1 MSGVDRLNVPEFERP
16 IVELEMKL
24 ESARMDLAN
33 ARDEAA
39 RVSKE
44 EEVKHLEKDLKKLTD
59 SVFGNLDPWSR
70 VQLARHPNRPLTT
83 DYIKVLFDD
92 WQELFGDRA
101 YADDPAI
108 VTGLGTINGVK
119 CFVMGH
125 RKGKTLKERLECN
138 FGCAHPEG
146 YRKALRKMKLAE
158 KLALPIIS
166 FINTPG
172 AYPGLEAEERGQSQ
186 AIAENIR
193 EMATLRVPIICLTIG
208 EGGSGGALG
217 IGVGDRYL
225 IIENSY
231 YSVISPEGCAA
242 ILWHDA
248 KRASDAAK
256 VLRLTPNDLIELG
269 IMDEIVPEPY
279 GGAHR
284 DPRKAMDIVKATLLR
299 HLGELQTIDID
310 TLLDQRYEKLRKM
323 GKYQEVPMATA

>member
-16 IVELEMKL
+16 IVELEMKIEGL
-24 ESARMDLAN
+24 RMDLAN
-33 ARDEAA
+33 ADGERKASLEADIGD
-39 RVSKE
+39 
-44 EEVKHLEKDLKKLTD
+44 LEKDLKKLMT
-59 SVFGNLDPWSR
+59 SVFNDLDPWDR
-70 VQLARHPNRPLTT
+70 VQLSRHPNRPLVT
-83 DYIKVLFDD
+83 DYIQTLFDD
-92 WQELFGDRA
+92 FQELKGDRA
-101 YADDPAI
+101 YKDDPAI
-108 VTGLGTINGVK
+108 VCGFGTFEGTKVM
-119 CFVMGH
+119 VMGH
-125 RKGKTLKERLECN
+125 RKGRTLKERLECN

-158 KLALPIIS
+158 KLNLPIIS

-172 AYPGLEAEERGQSQ
+172 AYPGIEAEERGQSQ

-193 EMATLRVPIICLTIG
+193 EMSGLRVPVITLTIG

-225 IIENSY
+225 IMENAY

-248 KRASDAAK
+248 KKASDAAR

-269 IMDEIVPEPY
+269 IMDEIVPEPF

-284 DPRKAMDIVKATLLR
+284 DPRKAYDFVRQYLLKHLNDLKALSIEDLL
-299 HLGELQTIDID
+299 E
-310 TLLDQRYEKLRKM
+310 QRYQKLRGM
-323 GKYQEVPMATA
+323 GKYMEVAA

>member
-16 IVELEMKL
+16 IVELEMKIEGL
-24 ESARMDLAN
+24 RMDLAN
-33 ARDEAA
+33 ADGERKASLEADIGD
-39 RVSKE
+39 
-44 EEVKHLEKDLKKLTD
+44 LEKDLKKLMT
-59 SVFGNLDPWSR
+59 SVFNDLDPWDR
-70 VQLARHPNRPLTT
+70 VQLSRHPNRPLVT
-83 DYIKVLFDD
+83 DYIQTLFDD
-92 WQELFGDRA
+92 FQELKGDRA
-101 YADDPAI
+101 YKDDPAI
-108 VTGLGTINGVK
+108 VCGFGTFEGTKVM
-119 CFVMGH
+119 VMGH
-125 RKGKTLKERLECN
+125 RKGRTLKERLECN

-158 KLALPIIS
+158 KLNLPIIS

-172 AYPGLEAEERGQSQ
+172 AYPGIEAEERGQSQ

-193 EMATLRVPIICLTIG
+193 EMSGLRVPVITLTIG

-225 IIENSY
+225 IMENAY

-248 KRASDAAK
+248 KKASDAAR

-269 IMDEIVPEPY
+269 IMDEIVPEPF

-284 DPRKAMDIVKATLLR
+284 DPRKAYDFVRQYLLK
-299 HLGELQTIDID
+299 HLKELTALSIED
-310 TLLDQRYEKLRKM
+310 LLEQRYQKLRGM
-323 GKYQEVPMATA
+323 GKYMEVAA

>member
-1 MSGVDRLNVPEFERP
+1 MSGVDRLNVPDFERP
-16 IVELEMKL
+16 IVELEMRL
-24 ESARMDLAN
+24 ETARMDLAN
-33 ARDEAA
+33 AKDDATRKD
-39 RVSKE
+39 KE
-44 EEVKHLEKDLKKLTD
+44 GEIKGLEKDLKKLTD
-59 SVFGNLDPWSR
+59 SVFNNLDPWNR
-70 VQLARHPNRPLTT
+70 VQLARHPNRPLAT
-83 DYIKVLFDD
+83 DYIKTLFDD

-101 YADDPAI
+101 YGDDPAI
-108 VTGLGTINGVK
+108 VCGFGTLAGNKVFIL
-119 CFVMGH
+119 GH

-158 KLALPIIS
+158 KFGLPIIS

-172 AYPGLEAEERGQSQ
+172 AYPGLEAEERGQSM

-193 EMATLRVPIICLTIG
+193 EMAGLKVPIICLTIG

-225 IIENSY
+225 IMENAY

-248 KRASDAAK
+248 RKASDAAK

-269 IMDEIVPEPY
+269 VMDEIVPEPF

-284 DPRKAMDIVKATLLR
+284 DPRKAMDIVKSTLLR
-299 HLGELQTIDID
+299 HLKELADIEINA
-310 TLLDQRYEKLRKM
+310 LLDQRYEKLRNM
-323 GKYQEVPMATA
+323 GKYQEVPV

>member
-33 ARDEAA
+33 AKDDA
-39 RVSKE
+39 RILKE
-44 EEVKHLEKDLKKLTD
+44 EEIKHLEKDLKKLSD

-83 DYIKVLFDD
+83 DYIKALFDD
-92 WQELFGDRA
+92 WQELFGDRV
-101 YADDPAI
+101 YGDDPAI
-108 VTGLGTINGVK
+108 VTGFGTLNGIK
-119 CFVMGH
+119 CFVLGH

-146 YRKALRKMKLAE
+146 YRKALLKMRLAE
-158 KLALPIIS
+158 KLGLPIIS

-186 AIAENIR
+186 AIADNIR

-225 IIENSY
+225 IMENSY

-248 KRASDAAK
+248 KKASDAAK
-256 VLRLTPNDLIELG
+256 VLRLTPNDLMELG

-284 DPRKAMDIVKATLLR
+284 DPRKAMEIVRNTLLR
-299 HLGELQTIDID
+299 HLGELMPLSIE
-310 TLLDQRYEKLRKM
+310 TLLDQRYDKLRKM
-323 GKYQEVPMATA
+323 GKYQEVPA

>member
-16 IVELEMKL
+16 LVELEMKL
-24 ESARMDLAN
+24 ESRRMDLAN
-33 ARDEAA
+33 EKDKQKAKDIQFEI
-39 RVSKE
+39 E
-44 EEVKHLEKDLKKLTD
+44 LLEKDLRKLTD
-59 SVFGNLDPWSR
+59 SVFSNLDPWNR
-70 VQLARHPNRPLTT
+70 VQLSRHPSRPLTS
-83 DYIKVLFDD
+83 DFVANIFDD
-92 WQELFGDRA
+92 FQELKGDRA
-101 YADDPAI
+101 FKDDPAI
-108 VTGLGTINGVK
+108 LCGFGTIDGHKVM
-119 CFVMGH
+119 VMGH

-146 YRKALRKMKLAE
+146 YRKALRKMQMAE
-158 KLALPIIS
+158 KFKLPIIS

-172 AYPGLEAEERGQSQ
+172 AYPGIEAEERGQSH

-193 EMATLRVPIICLTIG
+193 EMTGLKVPIITCTIG

-225 IIENSY
+225 IMENSY

-248 KRASDAAK
+248 KKASDAAR

-284 DPRKAMDIVKATLLR
+284 DPRKAMEIVKTYLLR
-299 HLGELQTIDID
+299 HLTELIKLPVKQ
-310 TLLDQRYEKLRKM
+310 LLDQRYAKLRGM
-323 GKYQEVPMATA
+323 GKYIEVAA

>member
-24 ESARMDLAN
+24 EAARMEHASARDDAS
-33 ARDEAA
+33 RRE
-39 RVSKE
+39 RES
-44 EEVKHLEKDLKKLTD
+44 EVRRLEKDLEKLMA
-59 SVFGNLDPWSR
+59 SVFGDLDPWNR
-70 VQLARHPNRPLTT
+70 VQLSRHPDRPMTS
-83 DYIKVLFDD
+83 DYVKALFDD
-92 WQELFGDRA
+92 FQELHGDRA
-101 YADDPAI
+101 YGDDKAI
-108 VTGLGTINGVK
+108 LTGLATFEGHKVM
-119 CFVMGH
+119 VMGH

-158 KLALPIIS
+158 KLGLPIIS

-172 AYPGLEAEERGQSQ
+172 AYPGLQAEERGQSH

-193 EMATLRVPIICLTIG
+193 EMTGLKTPVMTLTIG

-225 IIENSY
+225 IMENAY

-248 KRASDAAK
+248 RRASDAAK
-256 VLRLTPNDLIELG
+256 VLRLTPNDLLELQV
-269 IMDEIVPEPY
+269 MDEIVPEPF

-284 DPRKAMDIVKATLLR
+284 DPRRAFENVRAALLR
-299 HLGELQTIDID
+299 NLEDLLKIDLEV
-310 TLLDQRYEKLRKM
+310 LLDQRYEKLRNM
-323 GKYQEVPMATA
+323 GKYIETAA

>member
-24 ESARMDLAN
+24 EGRRMDLAN
-33 ARDEAA
+33 EGDEEQ
-39 RVSKE
+39 RKFIQS
-44 EEVKHLEKDLKKLTD
+44 EVDGFEKDLKKLME
-59 SVFGNLDPWSR
+59 SVFGDLDPWDR
-70 VQLARHPNRPLTT
+70 VQLSRHPNRPVTT
-83 DYIKVLFDD
+83 DYLAAMFDD
-92 WQELFGDRA
+92 VQELHGDRA
-101 YADDPAI
+101 YKDDPAI
-108 VTGLGTINGVK
+108 MTAFATFDGTK
-119 CFVMGH
+119 CMVMGH
-125 RKGKTLKERLECN
+125 RKGKTLQERLQCN

-158 KLALPIIS
+158 KLGLPIIS

-172 AYPGLEAEERGQSQ
+172 AYPGIEAEERGQSQ

-193 EMATLRVPIICLTIG
+193 EMSGLKVPVITLTIG

-225 IIENSY
+225 IMENAY

-248 KRASDAAK
+248 KKAADAAR
-256 VLRLTPNDLIELG
+256 VLRLTPNDLMELG
-269 IMDEIVPEPY
+269 IMDEVIPEPF

-284 DPRKAMDIVKATLLR
+284 DPRTTFDAVKKYLKR
-299 HLGELQTIDID
+299 HLNELMELD
-310 TLLDQRYEKLRKM
+310 TEELLDQRYEKLRGM
-323 GKYQEVPMATA
+323 GKYIEVAA

>member
-16 IVELEMKL
+16 IVELEMKIEGL
-24 ESARMDLAN
+24 RMDLGN
-33 ARDEAA
+33 ADGERQAFIE
-39 RVSKE
+39 SE
-44 EEVKHLEKDLKKLTD
+44 IGELEKDLKKLMD
-59 SVFGNLDPWSR
+59 SVFADLDPWDR
-70 VQLARHPNRPLTT
+70 VQLSRHPLRPLVT
-83 DYIKVLFDD
+83 DYIATLFDD
-92 WQELFGDRA
+92 FQELKGDRA
-101 YADDPAI
+101 YKDDPAI
-108 VTGLGTINGVK
+108 VCGFATFEGNKVM
-119 CFVMGH
+119 VMGH
-125 RKGKTLKERLECN
+125 RKGRTLKERLECN

-158 KLALPIIS
+158 KLNLPIIS

-172 AYPGLEAEERGQSQ
+172 AYPGIEAEERGQSQ

-193 EMATLRVPIICLTIG
+193 EMTALRVPVITLTIG

-217 IGVGDRYL
+217 IGVGDRYM
-225 IIENSY
+225 IMENAY

-248 KRASDAAK
+248 KKASDAAR

-284 DPRKAMDIVKATLLR
+284 DPRKTFELVKSYLLR
-299 HLGELQTIDID
+299 HLNELKAIPVQK
-310 TLLDQRYEKLRKM
+310 LLDERYKKLRGM
-323 GKYQEVPMATA
+323 GKYMETAA

>member
-16 IVELEMKL
+16 IVELEMKIEGL
-24 ESARMDLAN
+24 RMDLAN
-33 ARDEAA
+33 AEGERKQSLEADIA
-39 RVSKE
+39 D
-44 EEVKHLEKDLKKLTD
+44 LEKDLKKLMT
-59 SVFGNLDPWSR
+59 SVFNELDPWDR
-70 VQLARHPNRPLTT
+70 VQLSRHPNRPLVT
-83 DYIKVLFDD
+83 DYIQTLFDD
-92 WQELFGDRA
+92 FQELKGDRA
-101 YADDPAI
+101 YKDDPAI
-108 VTGLGTINGVK
+108 VCGFATFEGNKVM
-119 CFVMGH
+119 VMGH
-125 RKGKTLKERLECN
+125 RKGRTLKERLECN

-158 KLALPIIS
+158 KLNLPIIS

-172 AYPGLEAEERGQSQ
+172 AYPGIEAEERGQSQ

-193 EMATLRVPIICLTIG
+193 EMSGLRVPVITLTIG

-225 IIENSY
+225 IMENAY

-248 KRASDAAK
+248 KKASDAAR

-269 IMDEIVPEPY
+269 IMDEIVPEPF

-284 DPRKAMDIVKATLLR
+284 DPRKAYDFVRQYLLK
-299 HLGELQTIDID
+299 HLKELTSLSIED
-310 TLLDQRYEKLRKM
+310 LLEKRYQKLRGM
-323 GKYQEVPMATA
+323 GKYIEVAA

>member
-33 ARDEAA
+33 AKDDA
-39 RVSKE
+39 RVLKE
-44 EEVKHLEKDLKKLTD
+44 EEIKLLEKDLKKLTD
-59 SVFGNLDPWSR
+59 SVFGNLDPWAR

-108 VTGLGTINGVK
+108 VTGFGTLNGIK

-158 KLALPIIS
+158 KLGLPIIS

-225 IIENSY
+225 IMENAY

-248 KRASDAAK
+248 KKASDAAK

-269 IMDEIVPEPY
+269 VMDEIVPEPY

-299 HLGELQTIDID
+299 HLGELTPMDID